1 MNQYPA
7 NGHHDASNKAAPSD
21 SSSAAGTYWVR
32 WPWLPYVL
40 PLAVFMLA
48 GMFEPTPDKP
58 ASMLGLT
65 IEYDAYPVVYTIK
78 LALVI
83 AALAVAWPAYR
94 QFSLRLT
101 VWGAVVGVVG
111 IVIWVGLCT
120 LGLERTVLE
129 PLGLADT
136 ILGTGTRSG
145 FNPLAELADRPA
157 WAYGF
162 LAIRLVG
169 LALVVPV
176 MEEFFLRGF
185 VMRFVQDAEWWK
197 VPFGVLTPMAIAV
210 GTLLPVLTHPA
221 EMLAAA
227 VWFSLVTWLEYK
239 TKTIWDCVLAHAV
252 TNLLLGVW
260 VISSGQWHLM

>member
-1 MNQYPA
+1 MNQHSA

-21 SSSAAGTYWVR
+21 SSPAAGPYWVR

-58 ASMLGLT
+58 ASLLGLT

-94 QFSLRLT
+94 QFPLRLT

-129 PLGLADT
+129 PLGSGRHDSWHRHPLRLQSFGRACRPPG
-136 ILGTGTRSG
+136 LGLRFFGDSI
-145 FNPLAELADRPA
+145 NRPGA
-157 WAYGF
+157 GRAGDGRV
-162 LAIRLVG
+162 L
-169 LALVVPV
+169 
-176 MEEFFLRGF
+176 LRGF

-197 VPFGVLTPMAIAV
+197 VPFGVLTPMAVAV

-239 TKTIWDCVLAHAV
+239 TKT
-252 TNLLLGVW
+252 
-260 VISSGQWHLM
+260 SGIACWLTP